1 VKTLAELHGG
11 SVQASSRG
19 PGLGSEFSV
28 RLPLPA
34 GRAARTEGAGP
45 ANAPRNPYATGSAT
59 ARNVLVVDDNE
70 DAATSLAML
79 LKLAGH
85 EAEVAY
91 DGSQALEKFRILRP
105 EIVLIDI
112 ELPKGM
118 TGHELGRRLCL
129 EAGARRPILVAV
141 TGYGAPQDL
150 QRSRDAGF
158 DHHLVKPVDARELA
172 RILEGLDRS

>member
-1 VKTLAELHGG
+1 RTVHEGLGLGLTLVKTLAELHGG

-34 GRAARTEGAGP
+34 ARTEGAGP
-45 ANAPRNPYATGSAT
+45 ASAPPSPLATASAT

-91 DGSQALEKFRILRP
+91 DGSQALEKFRI
-105 EIVLIDI
+105 
-112 ELPKGM
+112 
-118 TGHELGRRLCL
+118 
-129 EAGARRPILVAV
+129 
-141 TGYGAPQDL
+141 
-150 QRSRDAGF
+150 
-158 DHHLVKPVDARELA
+158 
-172 RILEGLDRS
+172 